1 MYGKM
6 REALQAEIATLREAS
21 LYKTERVI
29 TSPQGPRIV
38 VADPAGGA
46 PREVVN
52 FCANNYLGLA
62 NDPRVV
68 EAAHQALTRWG
79 FGTSSVR
86 FICGTFDVHKE
97 LESKLSEFLGTEDTI
112 LYSSCFDANGG
123 YFEPFFGAEDA
134 IVADALNHASVID
147 GVRLT
152 KAKRFI
158 YAHSDMDDLRAKLE
172 AASDAR
178 YRVIATDGVFSMDGD
193 IAKLAEIC
201 DLADEFDALVM
212 VDDSHATGF
221 VGPTGR
227 GTPELC
233 GVTKRVDVVTTTFGK
248 ALGGASGGCV
258 SGRREIVE
266 WLRQKSRP
274 YLFSNTVAPVVAAT
288 TVAVLDLLSETTELR
303 DRLERSARSFRSRM
317 TAAGFDIRPGEHP
330 IVPVM
335 LYDEALAHRM
345 ADALLDEGVYVI
357 GFSYPVVPKGA
368 ARIRVQV
375 SAAHTDEQLD
385 LAVDAFTRVGRNLG
399 VLGK

>member
-1 MYGKM
+1 M
-6 REALQAEIATLREAS
+6 RDTLRSEIEGLREAS

-29 TSPQGPRIV
+29 TSPQGSTIL
-38 VADPAGGA
+38 VAAPGGNA
-46 PREVVN
+46 TRDVVN

-62 NDPRVV
+62 NDSRVV
-68 EAAHQALTRWG
+68 EAAHAALERWG

-86 FICGTFDVHKE
+86 FICGTFAVHKE
-97 LESKLSEFLGTEDTI
+97 LEQRLSEFLGCEDTI
-112 LYSSCFDANGG
+112 LYSSAFDANGG
-123 YFEPFFGAEDA
+123 FFEPLFGPEDA

-147 GVRLT
+147 GVRMS

-158 YAHSDMDDLRAKLE
+158 YAHSDMGDLRAKLE
-172 AASDAR
+172 EAR
-178 YRVIATDGVFSMDGD
+178 GARFRVIATDGVFSMDGD
-193 IAKLAEIC
+193 IARLAEVC
-201 DLADEFDALVM
+201 DLADEFEALVM

-221 VGPTGR
+221 VGATGR

-233 GVTKRVDVVTTTFGK
+233 GVADRVDVITTTFGK
-248 ALGGASGGCV
+248 ALGGASGGCL

-288 TVAVLDLLSETTELR
+288 TVAVLDLLSETTALR
-303 DRLERSARSFRSRM
+303 DRLERSARSFRERM

-345 ADALLDEGVYVI
+345 ADELLDEGIYVI

-368 ARIRVQV
+368 ARIRVQI

-385 LAVDAFTRVGRNLG
+385 LAVDAFTRVGRRLK
-399 VLGK
+399 VIA

>member
-1 MYGKM
+1 MYGTM
-6 REALQAEIATLREAS
+6 RDALRAEIEGLKAAS
-21 LYKTERVI
+21 LYKTERII
-29 TSPQGPRIV
+29 TSPQGPVIR
-38 VADPAGGA
+38 VAVPGEAE

-68 EAAHQALTRWG
+68 TAAHEALDRWG

-86 FICGTFDVHKE
+86 FICGTFEVHKE
-97 LESKLSEFLGTEDTI
+97 LEARLTEFLGTQDTI
-112 LYSSCFDANGG
+112 LYSSAFDANGG
-123 YFEPFFGAEDA
+123 FFEPLFGPQDA
-134 IVADALNHASVID
+134 IIADALNHASVID

-152 KAKRFI
+152 KAQRFI

-172 AASDAR
+172 EARDAR

-193 IAKLAEIC
+193 IAKLVEIC

-233 GVTKRVDVVTTTFGK
+233 GVIDRVDCVTTTFGK
-248 ALGGASGGCV
+248 ALGGASGGCL
-258 SGRREIVE
+258 SGKREIVE
-266 WLRQKSRP
+266 WMRQKSRP

-288 TVAVLDLLSETTELR
+288 TVAVLDLLSGTTELR
-303 DRLERSARSFRSRM
+303 DRLERSALSFRERM
-317 TAAGFDIRPGEHP
+317 TAAGFDIRAGEHP

-335 LYDEALAHRM
+335 LYDEAKAHEM
-345 ADALLDEGVYVI
+345 AEALLDEGIYVI

-368 ARIRVQV
+368 ARIRVQI
-375 SAAHTDEQLD
+375 SAAHTGEQLD
-385 LAVDAFTRVGRNLG
+385 SAVDAFTRVGKRFG
-399 VLGK
+399 VIG

>member
-6 REALQAEIATLREAS
+6 KDALQAELATLREAS

-29 TSPQGPRIV
+29 TSPQGSRIS
-38 VADPAGGA
+38 VALAGAAA

-62 NDPRVV
+62 SDPRVV
-68 EAAHQALTRWG
+68 AAAHDALERWG

-86 FICGTFDVHKE
+86 FICGTFEVHKE
-97 LESKLSEFLGTEDTI
+97 LEARLSEFLGTEDTI
-112 LYSSCFDANGG
+112 LFSSAFDANGG
-123 YFEPFFGAEDA
+123 FFEPFFGPEDA

-152 KAKRFI
+152 KARRLI
-158 YAHSDMDDLRAKLE
+158 YKHSDMEDLRANLE

-193 IAKLAEIC
+193 IADLAAIC
-201 DLADEFDALVM
+201 DLADEYDALVM

-221 VGPTGR
+221 VGATGR

-233 GVTKRVDVVTTTFGK
+233 GVTDRVDIVTTTFGK

-288 TVAVLDLLSETTELR
+288 TVAVLGMLSDTTQLR
-303 DRLERSARSFRSRM
+303 DRLERSALTFRERM
-317 TAAGFDIRPGEHP
+317 TAAGFDIRPGTHP

-335 LYDEALAHRM
+335 LYDEALAHDM
-345 ADALLDEGVYVI
+345 ADALLDEGIYVI

-368 ARIRVQV
+368 ARIRVQI
-375 SAAHTDEQLD
+375 SAAHTEEQLD
-385 LAVDAFTRVGRNLG
+385 LAVDAFTRVGRRLG
-399 VLGK
+399 VIS

>member
-1 MYGKM
+1 MFGDM
-6 REALQAEIATLREAS
+6 RETLQSEIDELRVAS
-21 LYKTERVI
+21 LYKSERVI
-29 TSPQGPRIV
+29 VSPQGAVIG
-38 VADPAGGA
+38 VATPEGGM
-46 PREVVN
+46 RKVVN

-62 NDPRVV
+62 NDPRVI
-68 EAAHQALTRWG
+68 ATARSALDRWG

-86 FICGTFDVHKE
+86 FICGTFGVHKK
-97 LESKLSEFLGTEDTI
+97 LEARLSAFLGCEDTI

-123 YFEPFFGAEDA
+123 FFEPFFGAEDA
-134 IVADALNHASVID
+134 IIADALNHASVID

-152 KAKRFI
+152 KAKRYI
-158 YAHSDMDDLRAKLE
+158 YAHSDMSDLHAKLE
-172 AASDAR
+172 EARDAR

-193 IAKLAEIC
+193 IADLAAIC
-201 DLADEFDALVM
+201 DLADEFGALVM

-221 VGPTGR
+221 VGATGR
-227 GTPELC
+227 GTPEHC
-233 GVTKRVDVVTTTFGK
+233 GVQGRVDVITTTFGK

-274 YLFSNTVAPVVAAT
+274 YLFSNTLAPVVTAT
-288 TVAVLDLLSETTELR
+288 TLAVVDLLSETTELR
-303 DRLERSARSFRSRM
+303 DRLEASTRSFRARM
-317 TAAGFDIRPGEHP
+317 TDAGFDIRPGVHP

-345 ADALLDEGVYVI
+345 ADELLDEGIYVI

-375 SAAHTDEQLD
+375 SAAHTDSQLE
-385 LAVDAFTRVGRNLG
+385 AAADAFTRVGKRLG
-399 VLGK
+399 VIE

>member
-1 MYGKM
+1 MFGDMKGT
-6 REALQAEIATLREAS
+6 LLSEIAALHEAS
-21 LYKTERVI
+21 LYKSERVI
-29 TSPQGPRIV
+29 TSAQGPTIR
-38 VADPAGGA
+38 VAMPDGTEAG
-46 PREVVN
+46 EVVN

-68 EAAHQALTRWG
+68 AAAHEALERWG

-86 FICGTFDVHKE
+86 FICGTFEVHKE
-97 LESKLSEFLGTEDTI
+97 LERRLSEFLGTEDTI
-112 LYSSCFDANGG
+112 LYSSAFDANAGF
-123 YFEPFFGAEDA
+123 FEPLFGKEDA
-134 IVADALNHASVID
+134 IIADALNHASVID

-152 KAKRFI
+152 KAQRFI
-158 YAHSDMDDLRAKLE
+158 YAHSDIDDLRAKLE
-172 AASDAR
+172 EARGAR

-193 IAKLAEIC
+193 IANLGAIC
-201 DLADEFDALVM
+201 DLAEEYDALVM

-221 VGPTGR
+221 VGATGR

-233 GVTKRVDVVTTTFGK
+233 GVQDRVDVVTTTFGK
-248 ALGGASGGCV
+248 ALGGASGGCL

-288 TVAVLDLLSETTELR
+288 TVAVLDLLSGTTDLR
-303 DRLERSARSFRSRM
+303 DRLERSTRSFRTRM
-317 TAAGFDIRPGEHP
+317 TEAGFDIRPGEHA

-335 LYDEALAHRM
+335 LYDEGLAHRM
-345 ADALLDEGVYVI
+345 ADALLGEGIYVI
-357 GFSYPVVPKGA
+357 GFSFPVVPRGA

-385 LAVDAFTRVGRNLG
+385 LAVGAFTRVGKRMS
-399 VLGK
+399 VL

>member
-1 MYGKM
+1 MFGDM
-6 REALQAEIATLREAS
+6 RGALRSEIEALHTAS
-21 LYKTERVI
+21 LYKAERVI
-29 TSPQGPRIV
+29 TSPQDSTIR
-38 VADPAGGA
+38 VAAPGGDQQ
-46 PREVVN
+46 REVIN

-62 NDPRVV
+62 DDSRVV
-68 EAAHQALTRWG
+68 EAAHAALDRWG

-86 FICGTFDVHKE
+86 FICGTFAVHKE
-97 LESKLSEFLGTEDTI
+97 LEERLSEFLGTEDTI
-112 LYSSCFDANGG
+112 LYSSCFDANAGF
-123 YFEPFFGAEDA
+123 FEPLFGPGDA
-134 IVADALNHASVID
+134 IIADALNHASVID
-147 GVRLT
+147 GVRLC

-158 YAHSDMDDLRAKLE
+158 YAHSDMDDLRARLE
-172 AASDAR
+172 EARDAR

-201 DLADEFDALVM
+201 DLADAYDALVM

-221 VGPTGR
+221 VGATGR

-233 GVTKRVDVVTTTFGK
+233 GVQDRVDVITTTFGK
-248 ALGGASGGCV
+248 ALGGASGGCL

-266 WLRQKSRP
+266 WMRQKSRP

-288 TVAVLDLLSETTELR
+288 TVAILDLLSETTGLR
-303 DRLERSARSFRSRM
+303 DRLERSALNFRERM
-317 TAAGFDIRPGEHP
+317 TAVGFDIRPGTHP

-345 ADALLDEGVYVI
+345 ADELLEEGIYVI

-375 SAAHTDEQLD
+375 SAAHTEEQLD
-385 LAVDAFTRVGRNLG
+385 LAIDAFTRVGRHLS
-399 VLGK
+399 VIA